1 MTKGSQQNWKCIL
14 ILDTRTNEDES
25 GGPRKS
31 LPVPSVATGKSAAF
45 PNMDLYYNKLLLFP
59 LLNNYY
65 YQNTL
70 IEQSVTQP
78 AREFQTQWFCILLP
92 ARKIIQ
98 SIQVFTKR
106 KEGKKKKFT

>member
-1 MTKGSQQNWKCIL
+1 
-14 ILDTRTNEDES
+14 
-25 GGPRKS
+25 
-31 LPVPSVATGKSAAF
+31 
-45 PNMDLYYNKLLLFP
+45 MDLYYNKLLLFP
-59 LLNNYY
+59 LLNDYY

-106 KEGKKKKFT
+106 KEGKKKEIYIRTLEPTQNKPNTVVIKFLKKQSKSISLTG